1 MSVGTAYRHDLMAA
15 SVRSGTAIDLGTVAD
30 EAADQRQIYRF
41 RSPPDLA
48 RAGDLCS
55 VERGEWLWSI
65 ARHKATGEFYGT
77 TIETFRWDAELERLW
92 ERE

>member
-15 SVRSGTAIDLGTVAD
+15 SVRSGVAIDLGTVAD
-30 EAADQRQIYRF
+30 EVPDQEDVYRF
-41 RSPPDLA
+41 RAEPDLA

-55 VERGEWLWSI
+55 VASGEWLWSI
-65 ARHKATGEFYGT
+65 ARHKATGQIYGT
-77 TIETFRWDAELERLW
+77 TIETFRWAADCERLW